1 MFRPSRSTLL
11 AFIAATLAGACL
23 HFLYELFPN
32 PVTACFAP
40 VKESLWEH
48 LKLICWPS
56 LAAFLILARQD
67 GRQSLGPRC
76 LALLLAGILLLGA
89 GWVYHVLLG
98 GESMLFDIILY
109 VLLMAGVFLLS
120 PHLPQAWLSQRWELF
135 ALLAA
140 ALGAALVL
148 FTFLPPRGV
157 LFADLSLN
165 SQYTFFALW

>member
-48 LKLICWPS
+48 LKLISWPS

-67 GRQSLGPRC
+67 GRQSLDR
-76 LALLLAGILLLGA
+76 
-89 GWVYHVLLG
+89 
-98 GESMLFDIILY
+98 
-109 VLLMAGVFLLS
+109 GV
-120 PHLPQAWLSQRWELF
+120 WLSCWPVSF
-135 ALLAA
+135 CWGPAGSTTCCWAGKA
-140 ALGAALVL
+140 C
-148 FTFLPPRGV
+148 
-157 LFADLSLN
+157 SLI
-165 SQYTFFALW
+165 SYYTCC